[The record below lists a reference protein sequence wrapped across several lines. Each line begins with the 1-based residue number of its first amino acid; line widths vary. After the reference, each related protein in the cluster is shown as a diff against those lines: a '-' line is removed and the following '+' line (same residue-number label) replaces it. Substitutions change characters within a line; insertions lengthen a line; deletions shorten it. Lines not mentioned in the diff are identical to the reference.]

1 MAAVTTKER
10 VHTYLLLKGAGPAE
24 RVIVWDTQD
33 VSLGRSP
40 ENDLSI
46 DDAALSRR
54 HAQFYRADGGFA
66 VKDLG
71 TSNGTTVNGET
82 IRTRVL
88 QSKDV
93 VRFGDVEITFVQVA
107 KNPAAIGKRV
117 EFASQLK
124 NFGGAAG
131 QAKDGE
137 STMLGLVQ
145 TLETD
150 GDEEDFVV
158 GKMNDFGAD
167 LAGMQEAPRRPAPRD
182 LDLELGGLGDDVLA
196 PPAAAAPIPVVA
208 RTPAAKPTARLA
220 PPPSPDWSLDDVPE
234 ARPAAK
240 PPARPV
246 ARVVAPAAA
255 PAPAPAPAAA
265 KPARR
270 TVALQLEIEGLSG
283 ELQRVV
289 EALLGKVI
297 ELPPLRIRVKSDD
310 LD

>member
-1 MAAVTTKER
+1 MSAVTNRER
-10 VHTYLLLKGAGPAE
+10 VHTYLLVKGAGPAD

-33 VSLGRSP
+33 VSVGRSP
-40 ENDLSI
+40 ENDLSV

-54 HAQFYRADGGFA
+54 HAEFYRADGGYA

-71 TSNGTTVNGET
+71 TSNGTTVNNET

-88 QSKDV
+88 QNKDV
-93 VRFGDVEITFVQVA
+93 VRLGEVEITFVQIA
-107 KNPAAIGKRV
+107 KNPAAVGKRV

-145 TLETD
+145 TLETE

-158 GKMNDFGAD
+158 GKMNDFGDD
-167 LAGMQEAPRRPAPRD
+167 LAASKETPRRPAPRD

-196 PPAAAAPIPVVA
+196 PPAVAPRPIPVAA
-208 RTPAAKPTARLA
+208 RAPVAKPTARLA
-220 PPPSPDWSLDDVPE
+220 PPPSPDWALDDVPE
-234 ARPAAK
+234 SSPAPKAPARPAA
-240 PPARPV
+240 
-246 ARVVAPAAA
+246 RVAA

-270 TVALQLEIEGLSG
+270 SVGPARDRGLSVSSK
-283 ELQRVV
+283 LV
-289 EALLGKVI
+289 ERCRRRSSCRRCA
-297 ELPPLRIRVKSDD
+297 SA
-310 LD
+310 